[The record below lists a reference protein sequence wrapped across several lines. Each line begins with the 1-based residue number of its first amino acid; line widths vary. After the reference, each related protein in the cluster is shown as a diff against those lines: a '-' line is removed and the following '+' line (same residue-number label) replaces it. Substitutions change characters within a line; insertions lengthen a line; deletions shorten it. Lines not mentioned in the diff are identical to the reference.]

1 MDDPEPLE
9 GLSGQ
14 WIIVAGDVVLAHDHD
29 LSVILRKAGD
39 YPDDEISVRKVLSGQ
54 ACFY

>member
-1 MDDPEPLE
+1 MDDPASLE

-14 WIIVAGDVVLAHDHD
+14 WIIVAGDHVLAHDPN
-29 LSVILRKAGD
+29 LTVILQKAKE
-39 YPDDEISVRKVLSGQ
+39 YSDDDISVRKVLSGQ

>member
-1 MDDPEPLE
+1 MDDPGSLE

-14 WIIVAGDVVLAHDHD
+14 WIIVSGDEVLAHDPK
-29 LSVILRKAGD
+29 LTVILRKAED
-39 YPDDEISVRKVLSGQ
+39 YSDDDISVRKVLSGQ

>member
-14 WIIVAGDVVLAHDHD
+14 WIIVAGDEVLAHDPN
-29 LSVILRKAGD
+29 LTVILRKAKE
-39 YPDDEISVRKVLSGQ
+39 YSDDDISVRKVLSGQ

>member
-14 WIIVAGDVVLAHDHD
+14 WIIVAGDEVLAHDPN
-29 LSVILRKAGD
+29 LKVILRKAEE
-39 YPDDEISVRKVLSGQ
+39 YSDDDISVRKVLSGQ